1 MSLHWQEQ
9 VSLLYI
15 CQGRIR
21 SLPNCIQFYVFL
33 LYCISILCYMSKT
46 MASFPSP
53 AWLGVQ
59 WLGVILQEHAHSTAS
74 TTSTL
79 AHSCNN
85 NSNYIHST
93 LPLPPSHTHATT
105 TATIF
110 TALYH
115 FHPRTLMQQQKQLS
129 SQYST
134 TYALAHSCNNHS
146 K

>member
-15 CQGRIR
+15 CQGRTR

-79 AHSCNN
+79 AHSYNN
-85 NSNYIHST
+85 HINTHTLMQQQHST
-93 LPLPPSHTHATT
+93 TSTPYTHATT
-105 TATIF
+105 T
-110 TALYH
+110 L
-115 FHPRTLMQQQKQLS
+115 QQLS
-129 SQYST
+129 AQHST
-134 TYALAHSCNNHS
+134 TSTLTHPCNNCS